1 MTRSIAVDLM
11 NRSLLIHHLPVDFIR
26 SAGLGAMAVIGP
38 LRRALMQ
45 EGVAP
50 AGRLARLMRQPEA
63 IEA

>member
-1 MTRSIAVDLM
+1 M